1 MDATART
8 IRKNKKNELLDW
20 RQILYSLLLASEELE
35 PLRQR
40 LVAWFGDASEVEDRK
55 WGRALAFLYAER
67 GELEQAV
74 GVLEKLAKE
83 LSYDEWQRVADLY
96 LLLDRRADSER
107 AKLRSWEQLN
117 EWRLQSGRCLDTPLG
132 LDHHLVAVTSV
143 RTAASRA
150 ELSKDSLYALCDG

>member
-1 MDATART
+1 MLGDHQTAPEALRAEARAPFSKL
-8 IRKNKKNELLDW
+8 IDQALAKKNELLDW

-96 LLLDRRADSER
+96 LLLDRRADSEGECESEYDSTDEKDDDDMER
-107 AKLRSWEQLN
+107 EARE
-117 EWRLQSGRCLDTPLG
+117 RHCDLG
-132 LDHHLVAVTSV
+132 
-143 RTAASRA
+143 
-150 ELSKDSLYALCDG
+150 